1 MTKTLNY
8 RACHLCE
15 AICGLTIET
24 TATDDAGLQIT
35 SIKGDA
41 QDSFSRGHICPKAVA
56 LQDIQNDPD
65 RLRHPMQRV
74 GSEWQA
80 IAWEDAFALV
90 AERLA
95 AIQERHGQNAVAVY
109 QGNPSVHNYGLM
121 THSNYFLGLLKTRN
135 RYSATS
141 VDQLPHHLTSHLM
154 YGHGLLLP
162 IPDIDHT
169 DFMLILGGNPLASN
183 GSIMTVPDVEKRL
196 RAIQAR
202 GGKVVVVDPRRSET
216 AAIAD
221 QHLFVRPGGD
231 AALLFGLLNTLFS
244 EGLTR
249 DSHLPVDGLEE
260 VRQAVSGFNAEAMS
274 PLCAVPAA
282 QIRQLAR
289 DFAAARTA
297 VCYGRMGISTQA
309 FGTLCHWLVQLINLI
324 SGNLDRVGGALCTE
338 PAVDLVAS
346 TSGGHFNQWQSRVSG
361 RPEYG
366 GELPV
371 SALAEEMLTEG
382 EGQVRALVTVA
393 GNPVLSTPNGRQ
405 LEQALDGL
413 EFMVSIDLYIN
424 ETTRYADLILP
435 STSALENDHYDTTFN
450 MFAVRNVS
458 RFNRAILPKPEGAL
472 HDWEIFVGL
481 AKAFA
486 ARTGKELKPTMAPAQ
501 MIDFGLRAGRYG
513 DASAYKLSVA
523 SLFDHPHGIDLGP
536 LKSNLAPRLKT
547 ANQRVQA
554 APPAI
559 LADLARFAAQ
569 QVPVADELL
578 LIGRRHVRSNN
589 SWMHNYHRLVK
600 GKPRHQLL
608 MHPED
613 LASRGLN
620 DGQRVRVSSRVG
632 AIEVEVLGSVEMMKG
647 VVSLPHGWGHAR
659 PGVQMTIAMGQ
670 PGSSANDLTDEQQL
684 DELSGNA
691 ALNGVPVTVAA
702 A

>member
-1 MTKTLNY
+1 MTKTLHH

-24 TATDDAGLQIT
+24 TEAESGSLQIT
-35 SIKGDA
+35 SIKGDPL
-41 QDSFSRGHICPKAVA
+41 DTFSRGHICPKAVA

-65 RLRHPMQRV
+65 RLHQPMRRV
-74 GSEWQA
+74 GSEWQP
-80 IAWEDAFALV
+80 IEWEDAFSLV

-135 RYSATS
+135 RFSATS

-196 RAIQAR
+196 KAIQAR

-231 AALLFGLLNTLFS
+231 AALLFGLLSTLLA

-249 DSHLPVDGLEE
+249 DSHLPVDGLDQ
-260 VRQAVSGFNAEAMS
+260 VREAIATFTADAMS
-274 PLCAVPAA
+274 PLCAVPAE

-289 DFAAARTA
+289 DFAAAPSA
-297 VCYGRMGISTQA
+297 VCYGRMGVSTQA
-309 FGTLCHWLVQLINLI
+309 FGTLCHWLVQLINLVT
-324 SGNLDRVGGALCTE
+324 GNLDRVGGALCTE

-346 TSGGHFNQWQSRVSG
+346 TSGGHFNLWQSRVSG
-361 RPEYG
+361 RPEYA

-382 EGQVRALVTVA
+382 EGQVRALITVA

-413 EFMVSIDLYIN
+413 EFMVSVDLYIN

-486 ARTGKELKPTMAPAQ
+486 AKTGKELKPTIAPAQ
-501 MIDFGLRAGRYG
+501 MIDRGLRMGQYG
-513 DASAYKLSVA
+513 DASEQKLSLA
-523 SLFDHPHGIDLGP
+523 TLFDHPHGVDLGA
-536 LKSNLAPRLKT
+536 LKANLAPRLKT
-547 ANQRVQA
+547 DNQRIQA
-554 APPAI
+554 APSAI
-559 LADLARFAAQ
+559 LSDLARFATLQA
-569 QVPVADELL
+569 PAADELL
-578 LIGRRHVRSNN
+578 MIGRRHVRSNN

-608 MHPED
+608 MNPED
-613 LASRGLN
+613 LASRGLS

-632 AIEVEVLGSVEMMKG
+632 VIEVEVLGSPDMMKG

-659 PGVQMTIAMGQ
+659 PGVQMTIASGQ
-670 PGSSANDLTDEQQL
+670 PGSSANDLTDECQL

>member
-1 MTKTLNY
+1 MTKTLHH

-24 TATDDAGLQIT
+24 TEAEGRVQIT

-41 QDSFSRGHICPKAVA
+41 QDTFSRGHICPKAVA

-65 RLRHPMQRV
+65 RLRQPMRRV
-74 GSEWQA
+74 GCEWLP
-80 IAWEDAFALV
+80 IEWEDAFSLV

-135 RYSATS
+135 RFSATS

-196 RAIQAR
+196 KAIQAR

-216 AAIAD
+216 AAMAD

-231 AALLFGLLNTLFS
+231 AALLFGLLNTLFA
-244 EGLTR
+244 EGLTTG
-249 DSHLPVDGLEE
+249 SHLPVDGLDEA
-260 VRQAVSGFNAEAMS
+260 RAAVASFTAEAMS
-274 PLCAVPAA
+274 PLCAVPAER
-282 QIRQLAR
+282 IRQLAR
-289 DFAAARTA
+289 DFATAPTA
-297 VCYGRMGISTQA
+297 VCYGRMGVSTQA
-309 FGTLCHWLVQLINLI
+309 FGTLCHWVMQLINLVT
-324 SGNLDRVGGALCTE
+324 GNLDRVGGALCTE

-346 TSGGHFNQWQSRVSG
+346 TSGGHFNLWQSRVSG
-361 RPEYG
+361 RPEYA

-382 EGQVRALVTVA
+382 EGQVRALITVA

-413 EFMVSIDLYIN
+413 EFMVSVDLYIN

-435 STSALENDHYDTTFN
+435 STAALENDHYDTTFN
-450 MFAVRNVS
+450 MFAVRNVT
-458 RFNRAILPKPEGAL
+458 RFNRAILAKPEGAL

-486 ARTGKELKPTMAPAQ
+486 LKTGKELKPTVPPAQ
-501 MIDFGLRAGRYG
+501 MIDSGLRAGLYG
-513 DASAYKLSVA
+513 DASQHKLSLA
-523 SLFDHPHGIDLGP
+523 TLFDHPHGVDLGA
-536 LKSNLAPRLKT
+536 LKSNLAPRLTT
-547 ANQRVQA
+547 ANHRVQA
-554 APPAI
+554 APAAI
-559 LADLARFAAQ
+559 LADLARFAALRA
-569 QVPVADELL
+569 PALDELL
-578 LIGRRHVRSNN
+578 MIGRRHVRSNN

-608 MHPED
+608 MHPDD
-613 LASRGLN
+613 LASRGLD

-632 AIEVEVLGSVEMMKG
+632 VIEVEVLASLEMMKG

-659 PGVQMTIAMGQ
+659 PGVQMTIASGQ
-670 PGSSANDLTDEQQL
+670 PGASANDLTDECQL